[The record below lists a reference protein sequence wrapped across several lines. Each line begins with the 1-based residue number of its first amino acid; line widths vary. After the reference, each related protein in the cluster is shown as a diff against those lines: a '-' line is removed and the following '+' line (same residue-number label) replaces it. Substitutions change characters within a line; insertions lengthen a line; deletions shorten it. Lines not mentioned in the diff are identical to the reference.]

1 MSARRTIRPDDVLR
15 AIYEFGPISRSDL
28 ARELGV
34 SRPSVTAVVKEISG
48 LGILAEEVPTRSR
61 QGRRSR
67 GLTLDLSELRTVAVR
82 INRYRTEVAVF
93 DGNLELRA
101 RSERS
106 YDSSVD
112 IHGVLAAIGAAVDE
126 VRPMFDAQS
135 LVGVGV
141 AALGWLFRGKD
152 GTRLYTD
159 GFTELR
165 KADFVEEISALLPG
179 VPVVLEHDAKTSALA
194 EYALLSRTQ
203 ETAPRCLLNV
213 VGGIGY
219 GGGIVVD
226 GRLFSGA
233 HGVAGEIGHLGINF
247 NARLHE
253 RHVDRPG
260 FEGLFEDYAS
270 PRALRSAVAER
281 LIEFPNSPLTE
292 NPSIDDIVAAFDE
305 GDDLANWAVRRMCR
319 LIAYGLASLVY
330 VLDPDCI
337 VLGDLFP
344 RSAPVREL
352 IQEELALLLPPIIME
367 HLELRVSELGEMG
380 VLQGC
385 HLLAMQEIV
394 THHSLHSI
402 ALSRAGHSDGK
413 DKTT

>member
-1 MSARRTIRPDDVLR
+1 MSARRTVHPDDILR

-34 SRPSVTAVVKEISG
+34 SRPTVTGIIKEVSS
-48 LGILAEEVPTRSR
+48 LDILAEEVPTRSR

-67 GLTLDLSELRTVAVR
+67 GLTLDLRSLRTIAVR

-93 DGNLELRA
+93 DGNGKPVA
-101 RSERS
+101 RSEQS

-112 IHGVLAAIGAAVDE
+112 IQGVLTAISRAVDE
-126 VRPMFDAQS
+126 VRLAFDSQT

-141 AALGWLFRGKD
+141 AALGWLFRD
-152 GTRLYTD
+152 ESGTRLYTD

-165 KADFVEEISALLPG
+165 KVDFVEEIGLLVPG
-179 VPVVLEHDAKTSALA
+179 VPIVLEHDAKTSALA
-194 EYALLSRTQ
+194 EYALLAKTR
-203 ETAPRCLLNV
+203 EKPPRCLLNV

-219 GGGIVVD
+219 GGGIVVN
-226 GRLFSGA
+226 GRIFSGA
-233 HGVAGEIGHLGINF
+233 HGIAGEIGHMGINF

-253 RHVDRPG
+253 RHIDRPS
-260 FEGLFEDYAS
+260 FDGLFEDYAS

-281 LIEFPNSPLTE
+281 LVEFPDSPLTE
-292 NPSIDDIVAAFDE
+292 NPSIDDIVAAFDD
-305 GDDLANWAVRRMCR
+305 GDALANWAVRRMCR

-344 RSAPVREL
+344 RSTPVREL
-352 IQEELALLLPPIIME
+352 IQEELGLVLPPVIME
-367 HLELRVSELGEMG
+367 HLELRVSELGETG

-385 HLLAMQEIV
+385 HLMAMQEVIS
-394 THHSLHSI
+394 HHSLHSI
-402 ALSRAGHSDGK
+402 ALSHAGLSDTK
-413 DKTT
+413 DKTS

>member
-1 MSARRTIRPDDVLR
+1 MSARRTIHPDDVLR

-34 SRPSVTAVVKEISG
+34 SRPSVTSIVQEITG
-48 LGILAEEVPTRSR
+48 LGILAAEIPTRSR

-67 GLTLDLSELRTVAVR
+67 GLTLDLGELRTVAVR
-82 INRYRTEVAVF
+82 INRYRTEAGVF
-93 DGNLELRA
+93 DGNGEPLA

-112 IHGVLAAIGAAVDE
+112 IHGVLAAISAAVDE
-126 VRPMFDAQS
+126 VRPAFDAQT

-141 AALGWLFRGKD
+141 AALGWLFRD
-152 GTRLYTD
+152 ENGTRLYTD

-165 KADFVEEISALLPG
+165 KVDFVKEIGALLPG
-179 VPVVLEHDAKTSALA
+179 VPIVLEHDAKTSALA
-194 EYALLSRTQ
+194 EYALLSKIR
-203 ETAPRCLLNV
+203 ETPPRCLLNV

-219 GGGIVVD
+219 GGGIVVN
-226 GRLFSGA
+226 GRIFSGA
-233 HGVAGEIGHLGINF
+233 HGIAGEIGHLGINF

-253 RHVDRPG
+253 RYVDRPG
-260 FEGLFEDYAS
+260 FDGLFEDYAS

-281 LIEFPNSPLTE
+281 LVEFPDSPLTE
-292 NPSIDDIVAAFDE
+292 NPSIDDIVAAFDD
-305 GDDLANWAVRRMCR
+305 GDELATWAVKRMCR

-344 RSAPVREL
+344 GSTNVRDL
-352 IQEELALLLPPIIME
+352 IQDELGMLLPPIIVE
-367 HLELRVSELGEMG
+367 HLELRVSELGETG
-380 VLQGC
+380 ILQGC
-385 HLLAMQEIV
+385 HLMAMQEV
-394 THHSLHSI
+394 VAHHSLHSI
-402 ALSRAGHSDGK
+402 ALSRAGLSDAK
-413 DKTT
+413 DPTS